1 MHAPNF
7 PYQRFSGFNA
17 AAAHFNTCS
26 ALLPLP
32 LSAIAEG
39 AAVKTI
45 KAISVV
51 VKSVLSLFM
60 MDSLLPS
67 YRQPGDLGSFG
78 EWTVASRRKRGPVA
92 LRLQL

>member
-7 PYQRFSGFNA
+7 PNQRFVGFIA
-17 AAAHFNTCS
+17 AAAHFSTCA

-32 LSAIAEG
+32 RSAIAEG

-45 KAISVV
+45 QAISVV

-60 MDSLLPS
+60 IIL
-67 YRQPGDLGSFG
+67 F
-78 EWTVASRRKRGPVA
+78 
-92 LRLQL
+92 